1 MGLDSVELVIEVEKT
16 FNIAISDIEAEKI
29 ITVGD
34 FYDVVWD
41 KIKENES
48 DKCKSA
54 ILFYRCRAF
63 FQEKYS
69 VNRQDFKLDAKL
81 DDIIPKTKRRAEW
94 KLIQNEFEFKLPDL
108 VFPNWISSTLVF
120 LGTLLILGGLIM
132 AFIAVEH
139 WNNSSVWYL
148 IPVIG
153 IVLIITL
160 VRVLKPLKTTIKQ
173 NIVRDFIGAL
183 LNLNHDHLSRLFG
196 TNRQEMEQVMTLIIQ
211 DRTGVELSEIKPEAR
226 ITHDLGI
233 D

>member
-94 KLIQNEFEFKLPDL
+94 K
-108 VFPNWISSTLVF
+108 
-120 LGTLLILGGLIM
+120 
-132 AFIAVEH
+132 
-139 WNNSSVWYL
+139 
-148 IPVIG
+148 
-153 IVLIITL
+153 
-160 VRVLKPLKTTIKQ
+160 
-173 NIVRDFIGAL
+173 
-183 LNLNHDHLSRLFG
+183 
-196 TNRQEMEQVMTLIIQ
+196 
-211 DRTGVELSEIKPEAR
+211 
-226 ITHDLGI
+226 
-233 D
+233 